1 MAAVCQRQS
10 PNQEAAMAEPTLSHA
25 GSAEA
30 IAYRL
35 LLGIAIS
42 QNKAQDGIVVADKEW
57 ILKTYAQCFM
67 VTRAIAAAEALKRE

>member
-1 MAAVCQRQS
+1 
-10 PNQEAAMAEPTLSHA
+10 MAEPTLSHA

-35 LLGIAIS
+35 LLGIAVS
-42 QNKAQDGIVVADKEW
+42 QNKAQDGLVVADKEW

-67 VTRAIAAAEALKRE
+67 VTRGIAAAEALKRE